1 MFLPY
6 RAEAVV
12 DLDAASNTT
21 SFTVVAPGAGSIALS
36 AVFGRFEEAIAS
48 GGFTTTAGVAS
59 LEVAGVEY
67 ATFSTG
73 TNATARAIG
82 ETVLLT
88 PNATATALGG
98 NVNFNA
104 GDSITLKTK
113 TQGAGGTVTGTIR
126 FWLPLDLD
134 LG

>member
-1 MFLPY
+1 MFLPL

-21 SFTVVAPGAGSIALS
+21 AFTINAPGAGSIALS
-36 AVFGRFEEAIAS
+36 AVFGRLEEAIAS
-48 GGFTTTAGVAS
+48 GGFSSTAGVAS

-73 TNATARAIG
+73 VAATARAIG
-82 ETVLLT
+82 ATVLMT
-88 PNATATALGG
+88 ANATATALGG

-104 GDSITLKTK
+104 GDAIVLKTK

-126 FWLPLDLD
+126 FYLPLEFD